1 MSTERLR
8 SALDAAVE
16 AIDGSPRE
24 GQIAM
29 AEAVANALADRHH
42 LLVQAGTGTGKS
54 LAYLVPALV
63 HGKRVL
69 VATATLALQRQLVE
83 RDLPRVKE
91 ALEKSL
97 GRQISFAVYKGVG
110 NYLCLQ
116 KMNADDGGID
126 REVLLDISS
135 LEKDARR
142 LREWSAKPGISGDRD
157 DAPDVDRRV
166 WLANSTSG
174 RECVGADECRFGSE
188 CFAVNAK
195 AKALTAD
202 IVVTNHTLLAI
213 EIVDSHPI
221 LPERDAIVL
230 DEAHE
235 FMDRTTQAVTEELT
249 SGRVSRAAAMA
260 RKHMPG
266 KLAETFAKVAD
277 GFADAMEEYGQEYR
291 IRSEDERRLTELPDV
306 LHAPVR
312 KVKEAAEALVAV
324 INADGEILD
333 PDLMAERARVKGA
346 VNEVKVTAAKML
358 RMGEGSVLWYEPTF
372 STLYLAP
379 LAVSSVLREN
389 LFTKTPVI
397 ATSATLTVGKSFDPI
412 ARNLGIYE
420 SSAKKT
426 EADFDHDI
434 RADVDDEDQLESKEK
449 NSWTIDPANVQMLDV
464 GSPFD
469 FANQGMLYLPR
480 NIPEPGREG
489 PSIDALV
496 ELGELIDAAG
506 GRTLALFSSWR
517 GVEMADEHLR
527 RVLAE
532 LPIPII
538 TQRRGDSV
546 GALVE
551 RFAKE
556 PTSILLGTMSLW
568 QGVDVP
574 GSSCTLVAIDRIP
587 FPRPDDPVMSA
598 RASEAD
604 AAGRS
609 GFMEVSLPRA
619 ALLLAQGTGRLIR
632 SIEDRGVV
640 AILDSRI
647 VTRRYGSILLNSMPP
662 LWRTSDGA
670 TVRDSLKRLHLQ
682 YLQQER

>member
-1 MSTERLR
+1 M
-8 SALDAAVE
+8 
-16 AIDGSPRE
+16 
-24 GQIAM
+24 
-29 AEAVANALADRHH
+29 
-42 LLVQAGTGTGKS
+42 
-54 LAYLVPALV
+54 
-63 HGKRVL
+63 
-69 VATATLALQRQLVE
+69 
-83 RDLPRVKE
+83 KE
-91 ALEKSL
+91 ALEKEL
-97 GRQISFAVYKGVG
+97 QREISFAVYKGVG

-116 KMNADDGGID
+116 KMNADDGTAD
-126 REVLLDISS
+126 SELLVEISS

-142 LREWSAKPGISGDRD
+142 LRDWAAKPGISGDRD

-195 AKALTAD
+195 AKAQTAD

-221 LPERDAIVL
+221 LPERDAVIL

-249 SGRVSRAAAMA
+249 SGRVSRAATMV
-260 RKHMPG
+260 RRHMPG
-266 KLAETFAKVAD
+266 KLADAFVKAAD
-277 GFADAMEEYGQEYR
+277 GFAEAMEEYGLDYR
-291 IRSEDERRLTELPDV
+291 TRSDDERKLNELPNS
-306 LHAPVR
+306 LAAPVR
-312 KVKEAAEALVAV
+312 KIKEAAEAV
-324 INADGEILD
+324 IAFINSDSEIVD
-333 PDLMAERARVKGA
+333 PDSLADRARVKGA
-346 VNEVKVTAAKML
+346 VNEVKTTATKMM
-358 RMGEGSVLWYEPTF
+358 RMGEGQVLWYEPTF

-379 LAVSSVLREN
+379 LAVSHVLREN
-389 LFTKTPVI
+389 LFTKSPVI

-412 ARNLGIYE
+412 ARSLGIL
-420 SSAKKT
+420 T
-426 EADFDHDI
+426 TT
-434 RADVDDEDQLESKEK
+434 DDEAESNDEW
-449 NSWTIDPANVQMLDV
+449 SVDPANVQMLDV

-480 NIPEPGREG
+480 ELPEPGRDG
-489 PSIDALV
+489 PSKEALV

-532 LPIPII
+532 LPISII
-538 TQRRGDSV
+538 TQKRGDSV

-551 RFAKE
+551 KFAQD

-574 GSSCTLVAIDRIP
+574 GPSCTLVAIDRIP

-598 RASEAD
+598 RAAEAD
-604 AAGRS
+604 AAGGS
-609 GFMEVSLPRA
+609 GFMQVSLPRA

-632 SIEDRGVV
+632 SVDDRGVV

-647 VTRRYGSILLNSMPP
+647 VNKRYGSILLNSMPP

-670 TVRDSLKRLHLQ
+670 TVRESLKRLHQQ
-682 YLQQER
+682 YLQK

>member
-1 MSTERLR
+1 MELDKVR
-8 SALDAAVE
+8 SALGAAVF
-16 AIDGSPRE
+16 AINGSPRD
-24 GQIAM
+24 GQIEM
-29 AEAVANALADRHH
+29 AEAVANALSDRHH

-63 HGKRVL
+63 HGKKVL

-91 ALEKSL
+91 ALEKEL
-97 GRQISFAVYKGVG
+97 GRSISFAVYKGVG

-116 KMNADDGGID
+116 KMNADDGTAD
-126 REVLLDISS
+126 SEVLVDISS

-142 LREWSAKPGISGDRD
+142 LREWAAKPGISGDRD

-195 AKALTAD
+195 AKAQTAD

-221 LPERDAIVL
+221 LPERDAVIL

-249 SGRVSRAAAMA
+249 SGRVARAANMA
-260 RKHMPG
+260 RRHMPG
-266 KLAETFAKVAD
+266 KLSDAFVKAAE
-277 GFADAMEEYGQEYR
+277 GFGEAMDEYGQEYR
-291 IRSEDERRLTELPDV
+291 IRSDEERKLNELPDA
-306 LHAPVR
+306 LAAPVR
-312 KVKEAAEALVAV
+312 KIKEAAEAVIAF
-324 INADGEILD
+324 INADSEIVD
-333 PDLMAERARVKGA
+333 PDSLADRARVKGA
-346 VNEVKVTAAKML
+346 VNEIKVTAQKMM
-358 RMGEGSVLWYEPTF
+358 RMGEGQVLWYEPTF

-379 LAVSSVLREN
+379 LAVSHVLREN
-389 LFTKTPVI
+389 LFTQTPVI

-412 ARNLGIYE
+412 ARSLGILATADSESESEEE
-420 SSAKKT
+420 SS
-426 EADFDHDI
+426 
-434 RADVDDEDQLESKEK
+434 
-449 NSWTIDPANVQMLDV
+449 IDPSNVQMLDV

-480 NIPEPGREG
+480 EIPEPGRDG
-489 PSIDALV
+489 PSKEALV

-532 LPIPII
+532 LPISII
-538 TQRRGDSV
+538 TQKRGDSV
-546 GALVE
+546 GSLVE
-551 RFAKE
+551 RFADD

-574 GSSCTLVAIDRIP
+574 GPSCTLVAIDRIP

-598 RASEAD
+598 RAAEAD
-604 AAGRS
+604 AAGGS
-609 GFMEVSLPRA
+609 GFMQVSLPRA

-632 SIEDRGVV
+632 SVDDRGVV

-647 VTRRYGSILLNSMPP
+647 INKRYGSILLNSMPP
-662 LWRTSDGA
+662 LWRTSDGK
-670 TVRDSLKRLHLQ
+670 TVKESLKRLHQQ
-682 YLQQER
+682 YGS

>member
-1 MSTERLR
+1 MSIEKVR
-8 SALDAAVE
+8 SALSAAVLSING
-16 AIDGSPRE
+16 APRT
-24 GQIAM
+24 GQIEM
-29 AEAVANALADRHH
+29 AEAVANALSDRHH

-91 ALEKSL
+91 ALEKEL
-97 GRQISFAVYKGVG
+97 GRSITFAVYKGVG

-116 KMNADDGGID
+116 KMNADDGTAD
-126 REVLLDISS
+126 SEVLVEFSG
-135 LEKDARR
+135 LEKDSRR
-142 LREWSAKPGISGDRD
+142 LREWAQKPGISGDRD

-195 AKALTAD
+195 AKAQTAD

-221 LPERDAIVL
+221 LPERDAVIL

-249 SGRVSRAAAMA
+249 AGRVSRAANMV
-260 RKHMPG
+260 RRHMPG
-266 KLAETFAKVAD
+266 KLADSFVKAAD
-277 GFADAMEEYGQEYR
+277 GFADAMEEYGLDYRSTPDQER
-291 IRSEDERRLTELPDV
+291 KLSELPNA
-306 LHAPVR
+306 LAAPVR
-312 KVKEAAEALVAV
+312 KVKEACEAVIAA
-324 INADGEILD
+324 INADSEIVD
-333 PDLMAERARVKGA
+333 PDTLADRARVKGA
-346 VNEVKVTAAKML
+346 VNEIKTTAQKLMKV
-358 RMGEGSVLWYEPTF
+358 GNGQVLWYEPTF

-379 LAVSSVLREN
+379 LAVSHVLREN
-389 LFTKTPVI
+389 LFTQTPVVP
-397 ATSATLTVGKSFDPI
+397 TSATLTVGKSVDPI
-412 ARNLGIYE
+412 AKSLGILGNSQDE
-420 SSAKKT
+420 SEEK
-426 EADFDHDI
+426 
-434 RADVDDEDQLESKEK
+434 DEDWSL
-449 NSWTIDPANVQMLDV
+449 DPSNVQMLDV

-469 FANQGMLYLPR
+469 FANQGMLYLPKQL
-480 NIPEPGREG
+480 PEPGRDG
-489 PSIDALV
+489 PSKEALV

-532 LPIPII
+532 LPISII
-538 TQRRGDSV
+538 TQKRGDSV

-551 RFAKE
+551 RFANN
-556 PTSILLGTMSLW
+556 PTSVLIGTMSLW

-574 GSSCTLVAIDRIP
+574 GPSCTLVAIDRIP

-598 RASEAD
+598 RAAEAD
-604 AAGRS
+604 AAGGS
-609 GFMEVSLPRA
+609 GFMQVSLPRA
-619 ALLLAQGTGRLIR
+619 ALLLAQGAGRLIR
-632 SIEDRGVV
+632 SVEDRGVV

-647 VTRRYGSILLNSMPP
+647 VNKRYGAILLNSMPP
-662 LWRTSDGA
+662 LWRTSEGA
-670 TVRDSLKRLHLQ
+670 VVKESLKRLH
-682 YLQQER
+682 QQFTV

>member
-1 MSTERLR
+1 MELDKVR
-8 SALDAAVE
+8 SALNAAVF
-16 AIDGSPRE
+16 AINGSPRE
-24 GQIAM
+24 GQIEM
-29 AEAVANALADRHH
+29 AEAVANALSDRHH

-63 HGKRVL
+63 HGKKVL

-91 ALEKSL
+91 ALEKEL
-97 GRQISFAVYKGVG
+97 QREISFAVYKGVG

-116 KMNADDGGID
+116 KMNADDGTAD
-126 REVLLDISS
+126 SEVLVEISS

-142 LREWSAKPGISGDRD
+142 LRDWATKPGISGDRD

-195 AKALTAD
+195 AKAQTAD

-221 LPERDAIVL
+221 LPERDAVIL

-249 SGRVSRAAAMA
+249 SGRVSRAATMV
-260 RKHMPG
+260 RRHMPG
-266 KLAETFAKVAD
+266 KLADAFVKAAD
-277 GFADAMEEYGQEYR
+277 GFAEAMEEYGLDYR
-291 IRSEDERRLTELPDV
+291 TRSDDERKLSELPNS
-306 LHAPVR
+306 LAAPVR
-312 KVKEAAEALVAV
+312 KIKEAAEAV
-324 INADGEILD
+324 IAFINSDSEIVD
-333 PDLMAERARVKGA
+333 PDSLADRARVKGA
-346 VNEVKVTAAKML
+346 VNEVKTTATKMM
-358 RMGEGSVLWYEPTF
+358 RMGEGQVLWYEPTF

-379 LAVSSVLREN
+379 LAVSHVLREN
-389 LFTKTPVI
+389 LFTKSPVI

-412 ARNLGIYE
+412 ARSLGILTT
-420 SSAKKT
+420 A
-426 EADFDHDI
+426 
-434 RADVDDEDQLESKEK
+434 DDETESNDEW
-449 NSWTIDPANVQMLDV
+449 SVDPANVQMLDV

-480 NIPEPGREG
+480 ELPEPGRDG
-489 PSIDALV
+489 PSKEALV

-532 LPIPII
+532 LPISII
-538 TQRRGDSV
+538 TQKRGDSV

-551 RFAKE
+551 KFAQD

-574 GSSCTLVAIDRIP
+574 GPSCTLVAIDRIP

-598 RASEAD
+598 RAAEAD
-604 AAGRS
+604 AAGGS
-609 GFMEVSLPRA
+609 GFMQVSLPRA

-632 SIEDRGVV
+632 SVDDRGVV

-647 VTRRYGSILLNSMPP
+647 VNKRYGSILLNSMPP

-670 TVRDSLKRLHLQ
+670 TVRESLKRLHQQ
-682 YLQQER
+682 YLQK

>member
-1 MSTERLR
+1 MELDKVR
-8 SALDAAVE
+8 SALGAAVF
-16 AIDGSPRE
+16 AINGSPRG
-24 GQIAM
+24 GQIEM
-29 AEAVANALADRHH
+29 AEAVANALTDRHH

-91 ALEKSL
+91 ALEKEL
-97 GRQISFAVYKGVG
+97 NREITFAVYKGVG

-116 KMNADDGGID
+116 KMNADEGTADS
-126 REVLLDISS
+126 EVLVEISS

-142 LREWSAKPGISGDRD
+142 LRDWAAKPGISGDRD
-157 DAPDVDRRV
+157 DAPEVDRRV

-195 AKALTAD
+195 AKAQTAD

-221 LPERDAIVL
+221 LPERDAVIL

-249 SGRVSRAAAMA
+249 SGRVSRAATMV
-260 RKHMPG
+260 RRHMPG
-266 KLAETFAKVAD
+266 KLADAFVKAAD
-277 GFADAMEEYGQEYR
+277 GFAEAMDEYGMEYR
-291 IRSEDERRLTELPDV
+291 TRNDEERKLSELPDA
-306 LHAPVR
+306 LAAPVR
-312 KVKEAAEALVAV
+312 KIKEAAEAVVAY
-324 INADGEILD
+324 INADSEIVD
-333 PDLMAERARVKGA
+333 PDSLADRARVKGA
-346 VNEVKVTAAKML
+346 VNEVKTTATKMM
-358 RMGEGSVLWYEPTF
+358 RMGDGQVLWYEPTF

-379 LAVSSVLREN
+379 LAVSHVLREN

-412 ARNLGIYE
+412 ARSLGIL
-420 SSAKKT
+420 SANDEENDSDK
-426 EADFDHDI
+426 EWS
-434 RADVDDEDQLESKEK
+434 VDPS
-449 NSWTIDPANVQMLDV
+449 NAQMLDV

-480 NIPEPGREG
+480 EIPEPGRDG
-489 PSIDALV
+489 PSKEALV

-532 LPIPII
+532 LPISII
-538 TQRRGDSV
+538 TQKRGDSV
-546 GALVE
+546 GTLVE
-551 RFAKE
+551 KFAE
-556 PTSILLGTMSLW
+556 DPTSILLGTMSLW

-574 GSSCTLVAIDRIP
+574 GPSCTLVAIDRIP

-598 RASEAD
+598 RAAEAD
-604 AAGRS
+604 AAGGS
-609 GFMEVSLPRA
+609 GFMQVSLPRA

-632 SIEDRGVV
+632 SIDDRGVV

-647 VTRRYGSILLNSMPP
+647 VNKRYGSILLNSMPP
-662 LWRTSDGA
+662 LWRTSDGS
-670 TVRDSLKRLHLQ
+670 TVRDSLTRLHQQ
-682 YLQQER
+682 YTSK

>member
-1 MSTERLR
+1 MELDKVR
-8 SALDAAVE
+8 SALGAAVF
-16 AIDGSPRE
+16 AINGSPRD
-24 GQIAM
+24 GQIEM
-29 AEAVANALADRHH
+29 AEAVANALSDRHH

-63 HGKRVL
+63 HGKKVL

-91 ALEKSL
+91 ALEKEL
-97 GRQISFAVYKGVG
+97 GRSISYAVYKGVG

-116 KMNADDGGID
+116 KMNADDGTAD
-126 REVLLDISS
+126 SEVLVDISS

-142 LREWSAKPGISGDRD
+142 LREWASKPGISGDRD

-174 RECVGADECRFGSE
+174 RECVGADECRFGGE

-195 AKALTAD
+195 AKAQTAD

-221 LPERDAIVL
+221 LPERDAVIL

-249 SGRVSRAAAMA
+249 SGRVARAANMA
-260 RKHMPG
+260 RRHMPG
-266 KLAETFAKVAD
+266 KLSDAFIKAAD
-277 GFADAMEEYGQEYR
+277 GFAEAMDEYGQEYR
-291 IRSEDERRLTELPDV
+291 ARSDEERKLSELPNS
-306 LHAPVR
+306 LAAPVR
-312 KVKEAAEALVAV
+312 KIKEAAEAVVAY
-324 INADGEILD
+324 INADSEIVD
-333 PDLMAERARVKGA
+333 PDSLADRARVKGA
-346 VNEVKVTAAKML
+346 VNEIKTTAQKMM
-358 RMGEGSVLWYEPTF
+358 RMGEGQVLWYEPTF

-379 LAVSSVLREN
+379 LAVSHVLREN
-389 LFTKTPVI
+389 LFTQTPVI

-412 ARNLGIYE
+412 ARSLGILTASDSENE
-420 SSAKKT
+420 S
-426 EADFDHDI
+426 
-434 RADVDDEDQLESKEK
+434 DEESPL
-449 NSWTIDPANVQMLDV
+449 DPSNVQMLDV

-480 NIPEPGREG
+480 EIPEPGRDG
-489 PSIDALV
+489 PSKEALV

-532 LPIPII
+532 LPISII
-538 TQRRGDSV
+538 TQKRGDSV

-551 RFAKE
+551 RFASD

-574 GSSCTLVAIDRIP
+574 GPSCTLVAIDRIP

-598 RASEAD
+598 RAAEAD
-604 AAGRS
+604 AAGGS
-609 GFMEVSLPRA
+609 GFMQVSLPRA

-632 SIEDRGVV
+632 SVDDRGVV

-647 VTRRYGSILLNSMPP
+647 INKRYGSILLNSMPP
-662 LWRTSDGA
+662 LWRTSDGKI
-670 TVRDSLKRLHLQ
+670 VKDSLKRLHQQ
-682 YLQQER
+682 YNA

>member
-1 MSTERLR
+1 MELDKVR
-8 SALDAAVE
+8 SALGAAVF
-16 AIDGSPRE
+16 AINGSPRD
-24 GQIAM
+24 GQIEM
-29 AEAVANALADRHH
+29 AEAVANALSDRHH
-42 LLVQAGTGTGKS
+42 LLVQAGTGTGKT
-54 LAYLVPALV
+54 LAYLDPALV
-63 HGKRVL
+63 HGKKVL

-91 ALEKSL
+91 SLEKEL
-97 GRQISFAVYKGVG
+97 GRNISFAVYKGVG

-116 KMNADDGGID
+116 KMNADDGTAD
-126 REVLLDISS
+126 SEVLVDISS

-142 LREWSAKPGISGDRD
+142 LREWAAKPGISGDRD

-195 AKALTAD
+195 AKAQTAD

-221 LPERDAIVL
+221 LPERDAVIL

-249 SGRVSRAAAMA
+249 SGRVARAANMA
-260 RKHMPG
+260 RRHMPG
-266 KLAETFAKVAD
+266 KLSDAFVKAAE
-277 GFADAMEEYGQEYR
+277 GFAEAMDEYGQEYR
-291 IRSEDERRLTELPDV
+291 IRSDEERKLNELPDA
-306 LHAPVR
+306 LAAPVR
-312 KVKEAAEALVAV
+312 KIKESAEAIIAY
-324 INADGEILD
+324 INADSEIVD
-333 PDLMAERARVKGA
+333 PDSLADRARVKGA
-346 VNEVKVTAAKML
+346 VNEIKTTAQKMM
-358 RMGEGSVLWYEPTF
+358 RMGEGQVLWYEPTF

-379 LAVSSVLREN
+379 LAVSHVLREN
-389 LFTKTPVI
+389 LFTQTPVI

-412 ARNLGIYE
+412 ARSLGILTSSE
-420 SSAKKT
+420 SENES
-426 EADFDHDI
+426 
-434 RADVDDEDQLESKEK
+434 DEDSPL
-449 NSWTIDPANVQMLDV
+449 DPSNVQMLDV

-480 NIPEPGREG
+480 EIPEPGRDG
-489 PSIDALV
+489 PSKEALV

-532 LPIPII
+532 LPISII
-538 TQRRGDSV
+538 TQKRGDSV

-551 RFAKE
+551 RFASD

-574 GSSCTLVAIDRIP
+574 GPSCTLVAIDRIP

-598 RASEAD
+598 RAAQAD
-604 AAGRS
+604 AAGGS
-609 GFMEVSLPRA
+609 GFMQVSLPRA

-632 SIEDRGVV
+632 SVEDRGVV

-647 VTRRYGSILLNSMPP
+647 INKRYGSILLNSMPP
-662 LWRTSDGA
+662 LWRTSDGK
-670 TVRDSLKRLHLQ
+670 TVKESLKRLHQQ
-682 YLQQER
+682 YSS

>member
-1 MSTERLR
+1 MELDKVR
-8 SALDAAVE
+8 SALGAAVF
-16 AIDGSPRE
+16 AINGSPRE
-24 GQIAM
+24 GQIEM
-29 AEAVANALADRHH
+29 AEAVANALSDRHH

-63 HGKRVL
+63 HGKKVL

-91 ALEKSL
+91 ALEKEL
-97 GRQISFAVYKGVG
+97 GRTISFAVYKGVG

-116 KMNADDGGID
+116 KMNADDGTAD
-126 REVLLDISS
+126 SEVLVDISS

-142 LREWSAKPGISGDRD
+142 LRDWAAKPGISGDRD

-174 RECVGADECRFGSE
+174 RECVGADECKFGSE

-195 AKALTAD
+195 ARAQTAD

-221 LPERDAIVL
+221 LPERDAVIL

-249 SGRVSRAAAMA
+249 SGRVARAANMA
-260 RKHMPG
+260 RRHMPG
-266 KLAETFAKVAD
+266 KLSDAFVKAAE
-277 GFADAMEEYGQEYR
+277 GFAEAMDEYGQEYR
-291 IRSEDERRLTELPDV
+291 IRSDEERKLNELPDA
-306 LHAPVR
+306 LAAPVR
-312 KVKEAAEALVAV
+312 KIKEAAEAVIAY
-324 INADGEILD
+324 INADSEIVD
-333 PDLMAERARVKGA
+333 PDSLADRARVKGA
-346 VNEVKVTAAKML
+346 VNEIKVTAQKMM
-358 RMGEGSVLWYEPTF
+358 RMGEGQVLWYEPTF

-379 LAVSSVLREN
+379 LAVSHVLREN
-389 LFTKTPVI
+389 LFTQTPVI

-412 ARNLGIYE
+412 ARSLGILATADSESESEEE
-420 SSAKKT
+420 SS
-426 EADFDHDI
+426 
-434 RADVDDEDQLESKEK
+434 
-449 NSWTIDPANVQMLDV
+449 IDPSNVQMLDV

-480 NIPEPGREG
+480 ELPEPGRDG
-489 PSIDALV
+489 PSKEALV

-532 LPIPII
+532 LPISII
-538 TQRRGDSV
+538 TQKRGDSV
-546 GALVE
+546 GSLVE
-551 RFAKE
+551 RFADD

-574 GSSCTLVAIDRIP
+574 GPSCTLVAIDRIP

-598 RASEAD
+598 RAAEAD
-604 AAGRS
+604 AAGGS
-609 GFMEVSLPRA
+609 GFMQVSLPRA

-632 SIEDRGVV
+632 SVDDRGVV

-647 VTRRYGSILLNSMPP
+647 INKRYGSILLNSMPP
-662 LWRTSDGA
+662 LWRTSDGK
-670 TVRDSLKRLHLQ
+670 TVKESLKRLH
-682 YLQQER
+682 QQFSS

>member
-1 MSTERLR
+1 MELDEVR
-8 SALDAAVE
+8 SALSAAVF
-16 AIDGSPRE
+16 AIEGSPRE
-24 GQIAM
+24 GQIEM
-29 AEAVANALADRHH
+29 AEAVANALSDRHH

-63 HGKRVL
+63 HGKKVL

-83 RDLPRVKE
+83 RDLPRVKD
-91 ALEKSL
+91 ALEKEL
-97 GRQISFAVYKGVG
+97 KRTISFAVYKGVG

-116 KMNADDGGID
+116 KMNADDGTAD
-126 REVLLDISS
+126 SEVLVDISS

-142 LREWSAKPGISGDRD
+142 LREWAAKPGISGDRD
-157 DAPDVDRRV
+157 DAPEVDRRV

-174 RECVGADECRFGSE
+174 RECVGADECRFGRE

-195 AKALTAD
+195 ARAQTAD

-221 LPERDAIVL
+221 LPERDAVIL

-249 SGRVSRAAAMA
+249 SGRVARAANMV
-260 RKHMPG
+260 RRHMPG
-266 KLAETFAKVAD
+266 KLADAFIKAAE
-277 GFADAMEEYGQEYR
+277 GFADAMDEYGQEYR
-291 IRSEDERRLTELPDV
+291 MRNDEERKLNELPDA
-306 LHAPVR
+306 LAAPVR
-312 KVKEAAEALVAV
+312 KIKESAEAVIAK
-324 INADGEILD
+324 INADSDIVD
-333 PDLMAERARVKGA
+333 PDSLADRARVKGA
-346 VNEVKVTAAKML
+346 VNEIKTTAQKMM
-358 RMGEGSVLWYEPTF
+358 RMGESQVLWYESTF

-379 LAVSSVLREN
+379 LAVSHVLREN
-389 LFTKTPVI
+389 LFTQTPVI

-412 ARNLGIYE
+412 ARSLGILT
-420 SSAKKT
+420 SASA
-426 EADFDHDI
+426 EEDS
-434 RADVDDEDQLESKEK
+434 DEDDWS
-449 NSWTIDPANVQMLDV
+449 IDPSNVQMLDV

-469 FANQGMLYLPR
+469 FANQGMLYLPKEL
-480 NIPEPGREG
+480 PEPGRDG
-489 PSIDALV
+489 PSKEALV

-532 LPIPII
+532 LPIAII
-538 TQRRGDSV
+538 TQKRGDSV

-551 RFAKE
+551 RFAND

-574 GSSCTLVAIDRIP
+574 GPSCTLVAIDRIP

-598 RASEAD
+598 RAAEAD
-604 AAGRS
+604 AAGGS
-609 GFMEVSLPRA
+609 GFMQVSLPRA

-632 SIEDRGVV
+632 SVDDRGVV

-647 VTRRYGSILLNSMPP
+647 VNKRYGSILLNSMPP
-662 LWRTSDGA
+662 LWRTSDGK
-670 TVRDSLKRLHLQ
+670 TVKESLKRLH
-682 YLQQER
+682 QQFSK

>member
-1 MSTERLR
+1 MELDKVR
-8 SALDAAVE
+8 SALGAAVF
-16 AIDGSPRE
+16 AINGSPRD
-24 GQIAM
+24 GQIEM
-29 AEAVANALADRHH
+29 AEAVANALSDRHH

-63 HGKRVL
+63 HGKKVL

-91 ALEKSL
+91 ALEKEL
-97 GRQISFAVYKGVG
+97 GRSISFAVYKGVG

-116 KMNADDGGID
+116 KMNADDGTAD
-126 REVLLDISS
+126 SEVLVDISS

-142 LREWSAKPGISGDRD
+142 LREWAAKPGISGDRD

-195 AKALTAD
+195 AKAQTAD

-221 LPERDAIVL
+221 LPERDAVIL

-249 SGRVSRAAAMA
+249 SGRVARAANMA
-260 RKHMPG
+260 RRHMPG
-266 KLAETFAKVAD
+266 KISDAFVKAAE
-277 GFADAMEEYGQEYR
+277 GFGEAMDEYGQEYR
-291 IRSEDERRLTELPDV
+291 IRSDEERKLNELPDA
-306 LHAPVR
+306 LAAPVR
-312 KVKEAAEALVAV
+312 KIKEAAEAVIAY
-324 INADGEILD
+324 INADSEIVD
-333 PDLMAERARVKGA
+333 PDSLADRARVKGA
-346 VNEVKVTAAKML
+346 VNEIKVTAQKMM
-358 RMGEGSVLWYEPTF
+358 RMGEGQVLWYEPTF

-379 LAVSSVLREN
+379 LAVSHVLREN
-389 LFTKTPVI
+389 LFTQTPVI

-412 ARNLGIYE
+412 ARSLGILATADSESESEEE
-420 SSAKKT
+420 SS
-426 EADFDHDI
+426 
-434 RADVDDEDQLESKEK
+434 
-449 NSWTIDPANVQMLDV
+449 IDPSNVQMLDV

-480 NIPEPGREG
+480 EIPEPGRDG
-489 PSIDALV
+489 PSKEALV

-532 LPIPII
+532 LPISII
-538 TQRRGDSV
+538 TQKRGDSV
-546 GALVE
+546 GSLVE
-551 RFAKE
+551 RFADD

-574 GSSCTLVAIDRIP
+574 GPSCTLVAIDRIP

-598 RASEAD
+598 RAAEAD
-604 AAGRS
+604 AAGGS
-609 GFMEVSLPRA
+609 GFMQVSLPRA

-632 SIEDRGVV
+632 SVDDRGVV

-647 VTRRYGSILLNSMPP
+647 INKRYGSILLNSMPP
-662 LWRTSDGA
+662 LWRTSDGK
-670 TVRDSLKRLHLQ
+670 TVKESLKRLHQQ
-682 YLQQER
+682 YGS